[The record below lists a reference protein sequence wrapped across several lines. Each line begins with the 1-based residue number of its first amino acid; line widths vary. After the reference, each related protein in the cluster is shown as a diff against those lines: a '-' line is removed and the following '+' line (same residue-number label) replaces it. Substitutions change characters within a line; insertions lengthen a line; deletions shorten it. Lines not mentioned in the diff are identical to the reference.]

1 MAVDFFFIIFYW
13 PIFFL
18 GFVCVCVCVS
28 VCVLLSLSFFSLF
41 VYFMCS
47 FHMIAGRVRFILP
60 LVGNKDLVYKIKTK
74 ELYIKFLSVGKEWA
88 VINELFII
96 LYI

>member
-1 MAVDFFFIIFYW
+1 
-13 PIFFL
+13 
-18 GFVCVCVCVS
+18 
-28 VCVLLSLSFFSLF
+28 
-41 VYFMCS
+41 
-47 FHMIAGRVRFILP
+47 MIAGRVRFILP
-60 LVGNKDLVYKIKTK
+60 LVRNKDLVYKIKTK